1 MRNGNDLDFGQD
13 LSAGFQ
19 GVDLGLFVESLD
31 CVPCGLQ
38 PQFAELVIP
47 AHVDEVL
54 GVFFQGVADD
64 FRLTGFAEG
73 TDDFCVN
80 LQERCPLFLISQS
93 ELFQPDNLQFGDA
106 PALGCQLFLELCFF
120 FIRVGQ

>member
-1 MRNGNDLDFGQD
+1 MGYGNDLDFGQD

-73 TDDFCVN
+73 ADDFRIGF
-80 LQERCPLFLISQS
+80 QERCPLFLVSQS
-93 ELFQPDNLQFGDA
+93 ELFEPDILQFGDV
-106 PALGCQLFLELCFF
+106 PAFGCQLFLELRFF
-120 FIRVGQ
+120 FR